1 MLLFFSNGLGETVHR
16 HCFTLEEGGV
26 RSSSGRV
33 CLKYETHC

>member
-26 RSSSGRV
+26 QSSGRV